1 MRTNKLI
8 PEAYKG
14 YFRTYN
20 FIEGKLSAA
29 VVGIRDGKNIDMPTF
44 WEIELNVPSLP
55 EQQKIAEFLSTVDR
69 VIEKQ
74 KETITTRKER
84 KKGVMQKLFS
94 QEVRF
99 KANDGSEFP
108 EWEEKKIDDIATC
121 FAGATPSTKI
131 PEYWD
136 NGTIQW
142 MSSGEVNNGQIY
154 ETEKRI
160 SQLGFDKCS
169 TKMVKPNTVVM
180 ALAGQ
185 GKTRGMVAITRV
197 PLCTNQSLCTALIK
211 S

>member
-74 KETITTRKER
+74 KETITTWKER
-84 KKGVMQKLFS
+84 KKV
-94 QEVRF
+94 
-99 KANDGSEFP
+99 
-108 EWEEKKIDDIATC
+108 
-121 FAGATPSTKI
+121 
-131 PEYWD
+131 
-136 NGTIQW
+136 
-142 MSSGEVNNGQIY
+142 
-154 ETEKRI
+154 
-160 SQLGFDKCS
+160 
-169 TKMVKPNTVVM
+169 
-180 ALAGQ
+180 
-185 GKTRGMVAITRV
+185 
-197 PLCTNQSLCTALIK
+197 
-211 S
+211 